1 MTRVVTDSEGSS
13 LIIVTLSGNIGKR
26 ATTLI
31 TGSWRSLTVTAPP
44 SEPSE
49 LSDAALRTGV
59 LFRKMK
65 IQPFVKIIEKA
76 TFHFMDA

>member
-31 TGSWRSLTVTAPP
+31 TGSWRSLLQGTGKPVVK
-44 SEPSE
+44 
-49 LSDAALRTGV
+49 SDLAQPAAYTLGTS
-59 LFRKMK
+59 
-65 IQPFVKIIEKA
+65 
-76 TFHFMDA
+76 